1 MNNIEPILKFTG
13 AKWNLAKWI
22 TSHFPP
28 HKHYLEPFM
37 GSAAIYFS
45 KDPVEHEVI
54 NDRNGH
60 IVNLFKVLRTRGQ
73 ELAEAIYFTPWSEE
87 EYHLADS
94 LYQSDGED
102 LDELEMARLFLIRSW
117 QAHGGTMSQTSGWKH
132 NGLKG
137 NVYPHKLWQKLP
149 DRLLATVERL
159 KQAEIRNKPALEL
172 IPSYNDPNCLVY
184 ADPPYL
190 LETRS
195 RKYYKYEMS
204 DGEHEKLL
212 DLLDQ
217 HQGPV
222 VLSGYAHPL
231 YDERLKH
238 WQRLTHETRAEY
250 GKARVEVLW
259 LNEKAAHRQLSL
271 WEVAV

>member
-1 MNNIEPILKFTG
+1 MSNIEPILKFTG

-22 TSHFPP
+22 TSHFPT

-54 NDRNGH
+54 NDRNGY
-60 IVNLFKVLRTRGQ
+60 IVNLFKVLRTRGE
-73 ELAEAIYFTPWSEE
+73 ELAQAIYFTPWSEE
-87 EYHLADS
+87 EYHLADE
-94 LYQSDGED
+94 LYQSDGE

-117 QAHGGTMSQTSGWKH
+117 QAHGGTMSVTSGWKH

-137 NVYPHKLWQKLP
+137 NVYPHKLWCKLP
-149 DRLLATVERL
+149 DRLLAAVERL
-159 KQAEIRNKPALEL
+159 KQAEIRNKNALEL
-172 IPSYNDPNCLVY
+172 IPSYNAPDCLIFCN
-184 ADPPYL
+184 PPYL
-190 LETRS
+190 LSTRS

-231 YDERLKH
+231 YDQRLAH

-250 GKARVEVLW
+250 GKARIEVLW
-259 LNEKAAHRQLSL
+259 LNDKAQSRQLSL
-271 WEVAV
+271 WEKAV